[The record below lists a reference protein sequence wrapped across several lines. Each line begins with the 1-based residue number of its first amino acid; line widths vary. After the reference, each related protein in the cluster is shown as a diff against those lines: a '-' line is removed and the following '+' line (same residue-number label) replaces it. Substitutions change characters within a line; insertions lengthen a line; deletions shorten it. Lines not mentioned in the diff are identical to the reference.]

1 MTTDTNPAALTM
13 DKIGTVS
20 PALARFT
27 SETIV
32 GNIWGRD
39 VISLRDRS
47 LVTVAALIQR
57 SQPIE
62 LAHQMG
68 LALDNGV
75 KPSELSETITQLS
88 FYSGWA
94 NGTAAVVVAEKIFA
108 ERGISK
114 DQLAPA
120 TVDFLPLEETVE
132 ASRVAAVEG
141 LVGPAFSV
149 LADYTTNVLFRD
161 LWLRPTLS
169 PRDRSLVTMAAL
181 ITANLPAQIVFHIN
195 KAMDNGMSR
204 EQVAEVITHL
214 AFYAGWPNAM
224 NAANVA
230 KDVFAKRQAQQ

>member
-1 MTTDTNPAALTM
+1 MTDTNPAALTI
-13 DKIGTVS
+13 DKIGPVS

-27 SETIV
+27 TETIE
-32 GNIWGRD
+32 GNLWKRD

-68 LALDNGV
+68 VALDNGV

-94 NGTAAVVVAEKIFA
+94 NGTAAVVVADKIFA

-120 TVDFLPLEETVE
+120 NVEFLPLEEAVE
-132 ASRVAAVEG
+132 ANRLAAVES

-161 LWLRPTLS
+161 LWLRPTFH
-169 PRDRSLVTMAAL
+169 RATAA
-181 ITANLPAQIVFHIN
+181 
-195 KAMDNGMSR
+195 S
-204 EQVAEVITHL
+204 
-214 AFYAGWPNAM
+214 
-224 NAANVA
+224 
-230 KDVFAKRQAQQ
+230 